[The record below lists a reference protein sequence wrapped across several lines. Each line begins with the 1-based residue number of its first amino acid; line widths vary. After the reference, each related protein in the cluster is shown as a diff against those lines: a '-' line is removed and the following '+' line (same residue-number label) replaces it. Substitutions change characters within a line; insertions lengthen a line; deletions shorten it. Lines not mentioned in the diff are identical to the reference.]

1 MTAPAFDTTATPI
14 IPIVPVAAT
23 TASASAAAARPRVN
37 NRANLGTTLR
47 NTLTMAYR
55 SLLKIKHTPDQLV
68 DVVLQPIL
76 FTLMF
81 AFIFGGA
88 ISGSV
93 GDYLPMLIPGILA
106 QTVVM
111 ASLTTGVSMREDM
124 EKGVFNRFKS
134 LPMAR
139 IAPLAGALI
148 ADFVRYA
155 IAIILTFVMGAILG
169 YVPAAG
175 AFWVV
180 ASGLLAML
188 TAWCMSWIFAWL
200 GMVMRTAQSVSGL
213 SMMILM
219 PLTFLSNAFVPV
231 ETLPGFLQVFVGVN
245 PISHLVG
252 AIRDMANLGVIGADF
267 WLTLAGLAAVVA
279 IFAPLTVHAYKRQA

>member
-1 MTAPAFDTTATPI
+1 MTTQTQVQTQTI
-14 IPIVPVAAT
+14 ITSQIISGESAAT
-23 TASASAAAARPRVN
+23 RTK
-37 NRANLGTTLR
+37 TLIS

-55 SLLKIKHTPDQLV
+55 GLLKIKHTPDQLV

-88 ISGSV
+88 IAGSMA
-93 GDYLPMLIPGILA
+93 DYLPALIPGILA

-134 LPMAR
+134 LPIAR

-148 ADFVRYA
+148 ADFVRYGV
-155 IAIILTFVMGAILG
+155 AIILTFVMGFVLG
-169 YVPAAG
+169 YIPAAG

-180 ASGLLAML
+180 AAGLLAMA
-188 TAWCMSWIFAWL
+188 TAWCMSWIFAFL
-200 GMVMRTAQSVSGL
+200 GMIMRTAQSVSGI

-231 ETLPGFLQVFVGVN
+231 DTLPGFLQAFVSVN
-245 PISHLVG
+245 PISHLV
-252 AIRDMANLGVIGADF
+252 AAMRDMCNLGIISTDF
-267 WLTLAGLAAVVA
+267 WLTLAGLAIIVAV
-279 IFAPLTVHAYKRQA
+279 FAPLTVRAYKRQS

>member
-1 MTAPAFDTTATPI
+1 
-14 IPIVPVAAT
+14 
-23 TASASAAAARPRVN
+23 
-37 NRANLGTTLR
+37 
-47 NTLTMAYR
+47 MAYR
-55 SLLKIKHTPDQLV
+55 SLLKIKHCPDQLI

-88 ISGSV
+88 IAGSM
-93 GDYLPMLIPGILA
+93 GDYLPLLIPGILA

-111 ASLTTGVSMREDM
+111 ASITTGVSMREDM

-148 ADFVRYA
+148 TDFVRYA
-155 IAIILTFVMGAILG
+155 IAITLTFIMGFLLG
-169 YVPAAG
+169 YLPAAG
-175 AFWVV
+175 LLWVV
-180 ASGLLAML
+180 ASGLLAMVA
-188 TAWCMSWIFAWL
+188 AWCISWAFAFL
-200 GMVMRTAQSVSGL
+200 GLIMRTAQSVSGL

-231 ETLPGFLQVFVGVN
+231 ETLPGFLQGFVSVN
-245 PISHLVG
+245 PVSHLVA
-252 AIRDMANLGVIGADF
+252 AIREMCNLGVIGSEF
-267 WLTLAGLAAVVA
+267 WLTLVGLAAIVA
-279 IFAPLTVHAYKRQA
+279 IFAPLTVRAYKRQA